1 LQKSSQPN
9 KIRGDAR
16 WARTTMLRG
25 GLMAIKG
32 VDGMSPEQ
40 IRFEIQRGARFVIF
54 QYCISAVIITFRRP
68 SDIYLIR
75 GEESALSK
83 GLPFTLLTVLLGWW
97 GIPWGPI
104 FSVQSLI
111 TNFRGGKNVTTEIMS
126 QLPSQVSQVTSA
138 PPISP
143 A

>member
-1 LQKSSQPN
+1 
-9 KIRGDAR
+9 
-16 WARTTMLRG
+16 
-25 GLMAIKG
+25 
-32 VDGMSPEQ
+32 
-40 IRFEIQRGARFVIF
+40 
-54 QYCISAVIITFRRP
+54 VIITFRRP

-126 QLPSQVSQVTSA
+126 QLASQVSQVTSA